1 MARIVIVEFKKV
13 VMKHKTFLWFI
24 LPSALAMIL
33 FIALPIFS
41 VLLQS
46 VFAPHEQVMREVEN
60 CDVFGCKK
68 SVTVDVEATASQ
80 AAAAPLGRFVGTN
93 IYTDRNHL
101 ALSEIGVI
109 WSSSTGVDDFLDQ
122 IMNLPFYGAL
132 AFTLTYT
139 VLVTPLAI
147 LLGFAI
153 ALCVNAIPRLLRG
166 PAIFFSLLPMI
177 VTPLVGALILFWMV
191 DSRGILGAA
200 LQSLLRDPDLS
211 VKASTPLMWAMLILY
226 GVWSSSPF
234 AFVVYYAGLQ
244 TVPQDTLESAMID
257 GATRWQRLRFVIIP
271 HLLPLTT
278 FLVLIKVMDNF
289 RVFEPIVSFNAGA
302 HAQSLSYFI
311 YADLNATNKLL
322 SSAAA
327 TSVLTIIGVIVLLIP
342 VIVRTW
348 KSMGRAAS

>member
-1 MARIVIVEFKKV
+1 
-13 VMKHKTFLWFI
+13 MKHKTFLWFI
-24 LPSALAMIL
+24 LPSALAMLL
-33 FIALPIFS
+33 FIAMPIVS

-46 VFAPHEQVMREVEN
+46 VFAPNEQVIREVEN

-68 SVTVDVEATASQ
+68 STIVDVEATAALSE
-80 AAAAPLGRFVGTN
+80 AAPMGRFVGTD

-101 ALSEIGVI
+101 ALSEIGTI
-109 WSSSTGVDDFLDQ
+109 WSKATGAANFFKQVL
-122 IMNLPFYGAL
+122 NLPFYGAL
-132 AFTLTYT
+132 TFTLTYT
-139 VLVTPLAI
+139 ALVTPLAI
-147 LLGFAI
+147 LLGFGI
-153 ALCVNAIPRLLRG
+153 ALAVNAIPRFLRG

-191 DSRGILGAA
+191 DARGILGVAI
-200 LQSLLRDPDLS
+200 QSLVGDPDLS
-211 VKASTPLMWAMLILY
+211 VKASTPMMWAMLIVY
-226 GVWSSSPF
+226 GVWSSAPF

-278 FLVLIKVMDNF
+278 FLLLIQIMDNF

-311 YADLNATNKLL
+311 YADLSATNRLL

-327 TSVLTIIGVIVLLIP
+327 TSVLTIIGVIVLLSP

-348 KSMGRAAS
+348 KSFGRTA